1 MSLPAGRYGACMPL
15 EAGLAAAFDHTV
27 GDDDTAI
34 AFGSGDVPVLATPRL
49 VALAEGATFRS
60 VAGDLTDD
68 LTTVGVRVELDHVLP
83 SAVGAVV
90 HIATV
95 LERID
100 GRRLTF
106 GVRVSDGDRVIAE
119 GTISR
124 VIVTRE
130 RFLRVVGA

>member
-1 MSLPAGRYGACMPL
+1 MPL
-15 EAGLAAAFDHTV
+15 EPGLAASFDHTV
-27 GDDDTAI
+27 GADDSAI

-49 VALAEGATFRS
+49 VALAEGATFRA
-60 VAGDLTDD
+60 VAGELTDD

-83 SAVGAVV
+83 SALGALV

-106 GVRVSDGDRVIAE
+106 GVRVTDRERVVAE
-119 GTISR
+119 GTIVR

-130 RFLRVVGA
+130 RFLRVLGT

>member
-1 MSLPAGRYGACMPL
+1 MPL
-15 EAGLAAAFDHTV
+15 EPGLAASFDHTV
-27 GDDDTAI
+27 VIDDTAI

-49 VALAEGATFRS
+49 VALVEGATFRA
-60 VAGDLTDD
+60 VAGELTDD
-68 LTTVGVRVELDHVLP
+68 LTTVGVRVELDHLLP
-83 SAVGAVV
+83 SPLGAVL

-106 GVRVSDGDRVIAE
+106 GVRTTDRERIVAE

-130 RFLRVVGA
+130 RFLRVAGT